1 MLHRVKSAPYIYVH
15 ILSANGYQRLSI
27 LRSCRWTLQSDNS
40 KLLMQQLPRSFPLS
54 RHTILGL
61 IRMPRAVARCAAT
74 VCSFTCHLCPFFC
87 VCENWILAW
96 LLGKSFEQ
104 LSPHTVIINSFLG
117 PQYSLVPA
125 LPAFATCVCDCV
137 CACVCQN
144 SLEIILHAA
153 QVTKRLFLISLHRI
167 RQSQQQLPLGQETSP
182 LPALSVCLL
191 VSLPVCLHLIKPL

>member
-1 MLHRVKSAPYIYVH
+1 MLHRVKSAPYIYMYIYSLRTDINVSPYLEALAELFNLITLNCWCSNFPAPSH
-15 ILSANGYQRLSI
+15 SLDTRLG
-27 LRSCRWTLQSDNS
+27 
-40 KLLMQQLPRSFPLS
+40 
-54 RHTILGL
+54 H

-125 LPAFATCVCDCV
+125 LPAIATCVCDCL
-137 CACVCQN
+137 CVC
-144 SLEIILHAA
+144 
-153 QVTKRLFLISLHRI
+153 
-167 RQSQQQLPLGQETSP
+167 LPKQPGNYFTCCSSGQ
-182 LPALSVCLL
+182 ALVFN
-191 VSLPVCLHLIKPL
+191 